1 MLSGSTDTCS
11 RLRFVTIFDRARLPS
26 KDSEGHQVLVR
37 DIVGFDG
44 EGLLR
49 YRLDDG
55 REVSESILL
64 PTVKDSGPV
73 ERLAK
78 LQLAHPSGIRAR
90 VSGMHLD
97 GWTPS
102 QGHGAVLGARVQWLP
117 HQIDV
122 AARGLD
128 AERTRLLLCDEV
140 GLGKTVEAALIY
152 AGLRAEQR
160 AERVLI
166 LTPEALCIQ
175 WLGEL
180 YRKAHELVVLLDEE
194 RIEEAYDHFRDIG
207 PLKPTVESLHQSLR
221 SLQTPNSR
229 LRRSRWIG
237 IL

>member
-1 MLSGSTDTCS
+1 MLSGFIRHVHKIAFCHVIRSS
-11 RLRFVTIFDRARLPS
+11 QAPKV
-26 KDSEGHQVLVR
+26 KDSEGQQVLVR

-122 AARGLD
+122 AARG
-128 AERTRLLLCDEV
+128 
-140 GLGKTVEAALIY
+140 
-152 AGLRAEQR
+152 
-160 AERVLI
+160 
-166 LTPEALCIQ
+166 
-175 WLGEL
+175 
-180 YRKAHELVVLLDEE
+180 
-194 RIEEAYDHFRDIG
+194 FR
-207 PLKPTVESLHQSLR
+207 R
-221 SLQTPNSR
+221 
-229 LRRSRWIG
+229 
-237 IL
+237 